1 MPDAK
6 PKTLHLRL
14 FTLVLVIGIVG
25 GFVGGYAE
33 QALINPQPTAISTQP
48 NTVSTTAV
56 DTKLTSLESLIKQ
69 ITPSVV
75 NITDTTKS
83 LSRFGQLQSV
93 QVVGTGMIIATNG
106 YILTN
111 KHVVSSESDS
121 VSVQTSDDK
130 QYPAQVI
137 ALSPNNDLA
146 VLKIDATNLTPVHLG
161 NSSLA
166 MLGQP
171 VIAIG
176 NTLGQFQNTV
186 TQGIISGLDRS
197 ILAGDSIYDQ
207 ETLTGLL
214 QTDAAINPG
223 NSGGPLV
230 DQSSGTVIGIN
241 TATSLSAQSTGFVI
255 PINQAK
261 AFINQYVTAPSA

>member
-14 FTLVLVIGIVG
+14 FTLVLVIGIIG

-33 QALINPQPTAISTQP
+33 QVLVNPQPTAVSTQP
-48 NTVSTTAV
+48 NTVSTTAA
-56 DTKLTSLESLIKQ
+56 DSKLTSLESLIKQ

-75 NITDTTKS
+75 NITATTKS

-93 QVVGTGMIIATNG
+93 QAVGTGMIIATNG

-111 KHVVSSESDS
+111 KHVISSGSDS
-121 VSVQTSDDK
+121 ISVQTSDNK

-146 VLKIDATNLTPVHLG
+146 ILKIDATNLVPVRLG
-161 NSSLA
+161 NSSLVV
-166 MLGQP
+166 LGQP

-197 ILAGDSIYDQ
+197 ISTGDSIYDQ

-241 TATSLSAQSTGFVI
+241 TATSQNAQSTGFVI